1 MIRLN
6 CLLFQLPLL
15 AMEASTLTEIVP
27 GTTRGVEETEVDTG
41 VIVMDVVVGVVVDT
55 VKMADMVSDR

>member
-1 MIRLN
+1 
-6 CLLFQLPLL
+6 
-15 AMEASTLTEIVP
+15 MEASTLTEIVP

-41 VIVMDVVVGVVVDT
+41 VIAMDVVVGVVVDT